1 MLLSFCHFKTERFIF
16 RLSLIGMSN
25 SGKTSYIK
33 KLLEQADYVFTE
45 APTRIRYYYN
55 VFQPKFVDMEK
66 SIANISFFQGLP
78 QRSDIEEYGR
88 EERHLLLVFDDLYQD
103 IIRSRSLSDL
113 TIMLSHHLNISSIF
127 SNHNIFE
134 QGRFSKTIATNLHYI
149 LLLTLRNKLQLAT
162 LSTQLFCYAKKSK
175 HFLQVYED
183 HLRENPFSPLIIDLS
198 PKSPGS
204 RFMLRANIF
213 ADQYPLIFELQ

>member
-16 RLSLIGMSN
+16 RLSN

-45 APTRIRYYYN
+45 APTSIIYYYN

-66 SIANISFFQGLP
+66 TFANIRFFQGLP

-103 IIRSRSLSDL
+103 IKRSRSLSDL
-113 TIMLSHHLNISSIF
+113 MIMLSHHLNISSF
-127 SNHNIFE
+127 FFE
-134 QGRFSKTIATNLHYI
+134 
-149 LLLTLRNKLQLAT
+149 
-162 LSTQLFCYAKKSK
+162 
-175 HFLQVYED
+175 
-183 HLRENPFSPLIIDLS
+183 P
-198 PKSPGS
+198 
-204 RFMLRANIF
+204 
-213 ADQYPLIFELQ
+213 QYF